1 MVFSNFT
8 NKSFMIMFE
17 TGGLSQG
24 GNVNG
29 TFGPGRL
36 LGVPKPR
43 AGLSNG
49 KFSFM

>member
-1 MVFSNFT
+1 MVISNFSN
-8 NKSFMIMFE
+8 KYFMIIFKI
-17 TGGLSQG
+17 GGLSQG
-24 GNVNG
+24 GNVSG